1 MTFFERYE
9 KLCIAR
15 GYKPASQQAAD
26 ALGTNRGT
34 ISAWKTS
41 GSPPKTDFLVNIANV
56 YHVSVDYLLCRTD
69 DPTDYSDPDLIAS
82 LDGPQLDEF
91 DGDVKKAVALQKA
104 IAQDRR
110 REATPMGVALYNQLD
125 GIDKGKAEAFMQGLL
140 AQDKYSAPAAT
151 GKKHA

>member
-9 KLCIAR
+9 KLCLSQ
-15 GYKPASQQAAD
+15 GYKPGSEQAAQ

-41 GSPPKTDFLVNIANV
+41 GKPPKTEYLIAIADV
-56 YHVSVDYLLCRTD
+56 YHVSIDYLLCRTD
-69 DPTDYSDPDLIAS
+69 DPTDYTNPDLIAEVA
-82 LDGPQLDEF
+82 GPQLDAF

-104 IAQDRR
+104 IAQDRQ

-140 AQDKYSAPAAT
+140 AQDKYTVQPDA

>member
-9 KLCIAR
+9 KLCIAQ

-26 ALGTNRGT
+26 AIGTNRGT

-41 GSPPKTDFLVNIANV
+41 GSPPKTEYLVAIADV
-56 YHVSVDYLLCRTD
+56 YKVSVDYLLCRTD
-69 DPTDYSDPDLIAS
+69 DPTDYSNPDLIAS
-82 LDGPQLDEF
+82 LAGPQLDEF

-104 IAQDRR
+104 IAQDRE
-110 REATPMGVALYNQLD
+110 REATPMGVALYYQLD

-140 AQDKYSAPAAT
+140 AQDKYTQPST

>member
-9 KLCIAR
+9 KLCSAR

-26 ALGTNRGT
+26 VLGTTRGT

-41 GSPPKTDFLVNIANV
+41 GSPPKTEFLVNIANA
-56 YHVSVDYLLCRTD
+56 YNVSVDYLLGRTE

-82 LDGPQLDEF
+82 LAGPQLEEF
-91 DGDVKKAVALQKA
+91 DGDVGKAVAFQKA
-104 IAQDRR
+104 VAEDRQ

-125 GIDKGKAEAFMQGLL
+125 AIDKGKAEAFMQGLL
-140 AQDKYSAPAAT
+140 AQDKYSQPVAE
-151 GKKHA
+151 KKHA